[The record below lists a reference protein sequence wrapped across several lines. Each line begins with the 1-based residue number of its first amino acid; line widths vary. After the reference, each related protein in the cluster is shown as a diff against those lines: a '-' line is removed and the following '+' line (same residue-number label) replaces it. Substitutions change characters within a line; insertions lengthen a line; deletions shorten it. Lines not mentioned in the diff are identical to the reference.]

1 MATPARLAKIN
12 AFKRL
17 GLGTWGDGTAPPFVN
32 FEFAKVAAVVGDKK
46 AAALF
51 GPNDMMVYG
60 FSPEA
65 EPIRAGLLA
74 LFEAEVNKFAS
85 AAAANEVKNMERT
98 SKPSNFDPN
107 ACIADLARIG
117 IAMFGETVRDDWNS
131 RPHVRRSEVEH
142 ILGEASVNRI
152 LPFTVDTGYLLD
164 TAADVTKPIRQALQG
179 MCATAHAMVTAR
191 KTAAKKDAKVRAD
204 AKREAKARADAK
216 EEAKLRAE
224 FEAKARAD
232 AEEKLRAEFEA
243 KARAD
248 AEEKLR
254 AEFEA
259 KARVGGGGGR
269 AKKPPI
275 PKNIRGLVWNKWLG
289 ARNGIAQC
297 WCCNVTP
304 IDKGSA
310 SGWHCGHVVAAANG
324 GELTV
329 ANLRP
334 ICAGCN
340 SSMGTKNMMAFMRC
354 HFPERFAMM

>member
-17 GLGTWGDGTAPPFVN
+17 GFGTWGDGTAPPFVN

-46 AAALF
+46 ANELF
-51 GPNDMMVYG
+51 GPNDMMVHG

-65 EPIRAGLLA
+65 EPIRAALHA

-85 AAAANEVKNMERT
+85 AAAANEGKKRERA
-98 SKPSNFDPN
+98 SKPVNFDPD

-117 IAMFGETVRDDWNS
+117 IAMFGGTVRDDWNS
-131 RPHVRRSEVEH
+131 RSHVRRSEVEH

-152 LPFTVDTGYLLD
+152 LPFTADTGFLLN
-164 TAADVTKPIRQALQG
+164 TAADVTKPIKQALRG
-179 MCATAHAMVTAR
+179 MCTTAHAMVTAR
-191 KTAAKKDAKVRAD
+191 KTAVKKGATARANAEEAKLRAE
-204 AKREAKARADAK
+204 REAKARADAE

-224 FEAKARAD
+224 FEAKAR
-232 AEEKLRAEFEA
+232 
-243 KARAD
+243 
-248 AEEKLR
+248 
-254 AEFEA
+254 
-259 KARVGGGGGR
+259 VGGSGGR
-269 AKKPPI
+269 AKKPQI
-275 PKNIRGLVWNKWLG
+275 PKKIRELVWNRWLG
-289 ARNGIAQC
+289 ARNGMAMC
-297 WCCNVTP
+297 WCCDVSP

-310 SGWHCGHVVAAANG
+310 SGWQCGHVVAAADG

-340 SSMGTKNMMAFMRC
+340 SSMGTKNLFVFMRS
-354 HFPERFAMM
+354 HFPERFAML